1 MQLTSCCGCYSLKA
15 GTLFTGILGII
26 LSIISLIL
34 IFTLNVEWKTI
45 LIDVL
50 DQSIVK
56 IIFAINLCMTILI
69 STLLIIGAIK
79 RNTFMMLPWVVLGLI
94 LVVGLLVSVL
104 YTSIMFFV
112 NHAVI
117 NGILWLVIGLIAVE
131 RKKKYCFSDL
141 HVLVVG
147 SVQLFPVSEVRQ
159 IEQQN
164 RPVRKTVQLPTTLK
178 RIGEF
183 HETKA
188 PSSPRR
194 NWIVLSFFTRKGTIS
209 SHRTKERSNCFGER

>member
-117 NGILWLVIGLIAVE
+117 NGILWLVIGLIAVVI
-131 RKKKYCFSDL
+131 YTYL
-141 HVLVVG
+141 WLVVY
-147 SVQLFPVSEVRQ
+147 SYFQYLRYDKL
-159 IEQQN
+159 N
-164 RPVRKTVQLPTTLK
+164 N
-178 RIGEF
+178 RIG
-183 HETKA
+183 
-188 PSSPRR
+188 PYGRPYNYRR
-194 NWIVLSFFTRKGTIS
+194 P
-209 SHRTKERSNCFGER
+209 

>member
-26 LSIISLIL
+26 LSIISLIM

-69 STLLIIGAIK
+69 SMLLIVGAIK
-79 RNTFMMLPWVVLGLI
+79 KNTFMMLPWVILGLM
-94 LVVGLLVSVL
+94 LAVGLLVSVL

-112 NHAVI
+112 NHAAI
-117 NGILWLVIGLIAVE
+117 NGILWLVIGLIAVVI
-131 RKKKYCFSDL
+131 YAYL
-141 HVLVVG
+141 WLVVYSYFQYLRYDKLNSRMG
-147 SVQLFPVSEVRQ
+147 PYG
-159 IEQQN
+159 
-164 RPVRKTVQLPTTLK
+164 RPYNY
-178 RIGEF
+178 
-183 HETKA
+183 
-188 PSSPRR
+188 RR
-194 NWIVLSFFTRKGTIS
+194 P
-209 SHRTKERSNCFGER
+209 